1 MLISHKHQFIT
12 IDIPKTGSRSLRESL
27 LPLGVIDIHGE
38 PKVDAQFYQHD
49 GAIRAKKQF
58 AKNNWNWNE
67 YFKFTIV
74 RNPWVRYFSFFKYL
88 KRKSELYSNSKLMG
102 DYLSSKSHVWQ
113 HSGLYQNWINQEI
126 NYCRQ
131 AFDLLSS
138 SGNDQTALKNIILE
152 NNSQDSYY
160 CDKNGE
166 IMVSHIA
173 KFENLNK
180 EFELLCNKVNVNY
193 SPLFHGNKSTIKSSY
208 HDAYTQDTID
218 LVAKKEGVV
227 IKLKNYGYISQT

>member
-1 MLISHKHQFIT
+1 MLISHKYKFIT
-12 IDIPKTGSRSLRESL
+12 IDIPKTGTRSFRESL
-27 LPLGVIDIHGE
+27 VPLGVIDEFGAPNLNAE
-38 PKVDAQFYQHD
+38 FYQHD

-126 NYCRQ
+126 NDFRQ

-138 SGNDQTALKNIILE
+138 SGNDQTALKKIILN
-152 NNSQDSYY
+152 NNSQESYY
-160 CDKNGE
+160 RDESGK
-166 IMVSHIA
+166 IIVDHIA
-173 KFENLNK
+173 EFENLQN
-180 EFELLCNKVNVNY
+180 EFVLLCDKVGIQAP
-193 SPLFHGNKSTIKSSY
+193 SLEHENKSVNSLNM
-208 HDAYTQDTID
+208 HDFYDQELID
-218 LVAKKEGVV
+218 LVAQKEESV
-227 IKLKNYGYISQT
+227 IQLKGYDYIT

>member
-1 MLISHKHQFIT
+1 MLISHKHKFIT

-126 NYCRQ
+126 NHFRQ

-138 SGNDQTALKNIILE
+138 SGNDQTALKNIILK

-160 CDKNGE
+160 CDESGKIIVN
-166 IMVSHIA
+166 HIA
-173 KFENLNK
+173 EFENLQN
-180 EFELLCNKVNVNY
+180 EFVFLCNQVGIKT
-193 SPLFHGNKSTIKSSY
+193 PTLQHENKSANSLNMLDIY
-208 HDAYTQDTID
+208 NQQLID
-218 LVAKKEGVV
+218 LVAKKENRV
-227 IKLKNYGYISQT
+227 IELKGYEY